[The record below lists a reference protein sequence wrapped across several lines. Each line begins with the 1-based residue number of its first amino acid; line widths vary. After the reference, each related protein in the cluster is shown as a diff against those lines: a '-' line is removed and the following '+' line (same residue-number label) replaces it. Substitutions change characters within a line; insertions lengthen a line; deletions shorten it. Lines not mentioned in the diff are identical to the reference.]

1 MQGLLDI
8 EEQCRGFLDVAKAA
22 TALLVKSMF
31 SDSAFLDL
39 FNKLCCSDDWKQ
51 GTTTASI
58 LATLADYL
66 ADFKRMLEDAFFK
79 RYLLSCVMTALP
91 LSLTWLLF
99 LLSPANLQVGMRH
112 TQQMC
117 LRAAH
122 CYSLMYSLVVGP
134 LFLSNGNEHKWS
146 CCEFQHF
153 EVSG

>member
-8 EEQCRGFLDVAKAA
+8 EEQCRGFLELAKAA

-31 SDSAFLDL
+31 SDTAFLDL

-79 RYLLSCVMTALP
+79 RYLRSCSMTATVFDMAPILAARAQHA
-91 LSLTWLLF
+91 LLAAVCT
-99 LLSPANLQVGMRH
+99 LAVGAFFH
-112 TQQMC
+112 
-117 LRAAH
+117 
-122 CYSLMYSLVVGP
+122 SD
-134 LFLSNGNEHKWS
+134 GNEYQWN
-146 CCEFQHF
+146 CCAF
-153 EVSG
+153 

>member
-1 MQGLLDI
+1 MSVVHWQCMQGLLDI
-8 EEQCRGFLDVAKAA
+8 EEQCRGFLELAKAA
-22 TALLVKSMF
+22 TGLLVKSMF
-31 SDSAFLDL
+31 SDTAFLDL

-91 LSLTWLLF
+91 LPLTWLL
-99 LLSPANLQVGMRH
+99 LLLPTFSLQFWLQR

-117 LRAAH
+117 LRAACSH
-122 CYSLMYSLVVGP
+122 STCLLWEQ
-134 LFLSNGNEHKWS
+134 FLPAMAMNTDRAA
-146 CCEFQHF
+146 
-153 EVSG
+153 VSF